1 MNDMGSSSPSIGV
14 EAHSPHTGRA
24 FAVSLGGL
32 FVPPLAVVGLIMS
45 IMAYERARRIAA
57 PARLAI
63 AGVVCSALG
72 CLELTF
78 SVMFLIGYAVGLSL
92 GSQ

>member
-1 MNDMGSSSPSIGV
+1 MGSSSPSLGV

-32 FVPPLAVVGLIMS
+32 AVPPLAIVGLIMS
-45 IMAYERARRIAA
+45 IMAYEAARRIAA
-57 PARLAI
+57 PTRLAV
-63 AGVVCSALG
+63 AGIVCGALG

-78 SVMFLIGYAVGLSL
+78 GVMFLIGYAIGLSL